1 MCLKDK
7 ALFVFASAS
16 SLNETFVDERHLA
29 RATMEAQLD
38 SCGLRHLARTT
49 NREALLDSCGLRH
62 LARTTKREAQLD
74 SFELRHL
81 AHAIKRE
88 ALLDSGWFG
97 ERLFGSSA
105 SKSIRLIG
113 SRVGSQLGSF
123 VSRSL
128 VLQIETNAFP
138 ELDFQQQGSCL

>member
-29 RATMEAQLD
+29 RATLEAQLD

-62 LARTTKREAQLD
+62 LAHATKREALYD
-74 SFELRHL
+74 SC
-81 AHAIKRE
+81 
-88 ALLDSGWFG
+88 WFG

-105 SKSIRLIG
+105 SKSIRM
-113 SRVGSQLGSF
+113 VGSQVGSLLGSRLGSF
-123 VSRSL
+123 VGSL
-128 VLQIETNAFP
+128 I
-138 ELDFQQQGSCL
+138 SCCN